1 MTSTEFYTKL
11 NQSEYGKQYLQLV
24 QKPSVEEGQVHHIQP
39 KALGGGN
46 EPENL
51 VRLSVRDHVEAHYLL
66 ALAIQ
71 VPETFSAIYAM
82 SNFQL
87 KGLTELEQTSFQ
99 EREEWAK
106 LREQGQQR
114 ALKAFLSD
122 TSLEKARDTKRKKY
136 GGDCAGQLH
145 TEKVKKVARTH
156 SKQTR
161 IERYGGPTMHL
172 TSEPV
177 KQKRQKTLTEKYG
190 SVTALM
196 NTPEARS
203 KAYSKIA
210 NRFGKVMGQC
220 LTPEVKAKAQKT
232 RNRMKFVTTT
242 EEFLE
247 WYDPF
252 KFRTKYLAVKTFLKE
267 TGHRIEEYPEIS

>member
-1 MTSTEFYTKL
+1 MTSTEFYTRL
-11 NQSEYGKQYLQLV
+11 RQSDYGKRYLSLV
-24 QKPSVEEGQVHHIQP
+24 QKPTLDEGQVHHIQP
-39 KALGGGN
+39 KALGGGD

-51 VRLSVRDHVEAHYLL
+51 VKLSIRDHVEAHYLL

-71 VPETFSAIYAM
+71 VPETFSAVYAM

-114 ALKAFLSD
+114 ALKALLSE
-122 TSLEKARDTKRKKY
+122 TSLEKARDSKRKKY

-145 TEKVKKVARTH
+145 TEKVKKAARIH

-172 TSEPV
+172 TSEYI

-196 NTPEARS
+196 NTPEARK
-203 KAYSKIA
+203 KAYTKIA
-210 NRFGKVMGQC
+210 DKYGKVMGQC
-220 LTPEVKAKAQKT
+220 LTPEVKAKAQQT

-247 WYDPF
+247 WFDPF
-252 KFRTKYLAVKTFLKE
+252 KFRTKYLAVRTFLKE
-267 TGHRIEEYPEIS
+267 TGHKIEEYPEKL

>member
-71 VPETFSAIYAM
+71 VPETFSAIHAM

-99 EREEWAK
+99 EREEWAR

-114 ALKAFLSD
+114 ALKALISE

-145 TEKVKKVARTH
+145 TEKVKKAARTH

-161 IERYGGPTMHL
+161 IDRYGGPTMHL

-220 LTPEVKAKAQKT
+220 LTPEIKAKAQKT

-252 KFRTKYLAVKTFLKE
+252 KFRTKYLAVRTFLKE
-267 TGHRIEEYPEIS
+267 TGHKIEEYPEIS